1 MKPTFSIIIPVF
13 KTDKN
18 FLEKNL
24 NSVAKQ
30 TFKDFELIVIN
41 DGSGESYFDLDD
53 LLASI
58 FLNDKRV
65 KLINHKTNLGLATA
79 RNTGMNFASGEYI
92 LHMDS
97 DDYWLCENTL
107 SYLYR
112 IMECDGCEI
121 LRFNGKYDINGKIH
135 PSIFSHLD
143 CVNVSC
149 STTPGLRAYR
159 SIFLFLFRKSF
170 LTRTKIQFDPTIGV
184 GEDAYF
190 VSKALSK
197 SKKVSSISKELYAY
211 RLHTNSM
218 MRLKWTLADFKSEEK
233 AFLSV
238 IKHLAKDQLSFKD
251 YAKYRYNFYHF
262 VALFPRML
270 KDLSRSE
277 VIEIVKIYNK
287 NLSCL
292 ISKGFVTEA
301 RRIKLLF
308 RLYRVFSDANWNFV
322 NSKILG
328 LLLFVH
334 KELFF
339 LYKKTSLKRLKFNK
353 LISKMNQFIRVKF
366 GTKTETQKNI
376 FTSRRICNNE
386 QKKEY
391 DIVNHDPETFKFGC
405 SALLRVK
412 NEEKTIH
419 ASIISI
425 IDIVDEIICID
436 NQSTDKTVSIVESV
450 KQNHVNGSKIKIY
463 QYPFD
468 VARCGEE
475 HRQTSP
481 TSLSS
486 LVYYY
491 NWSKS
496 KCTFNT
502 ILKWDGDMVL
512 KRGLETPQ
520 NLKNK
525 LTTIS
530 TTNRAIAYSLE
541 TTTIYVKNSS
551 YFLSVQEKNKEIRIF
566 RNLNSNFFE
575 KGWDWEVLNLKK
587 NTVVQNLKQIKAFEI
602 KYVDEDEFSHWSEMS
617 FVSFRKVQEFR
628 NYRALKLNFQFDE
641 SEMLRLNKA
650 PF

>member
-1 MKPTFSIIIPVF
+1 LKPIFSIILPVF

-24 NSVAKQ
+24 NSVKKQ
-30 TFKDFELIVIN
+30 TFKNFELIVIN
-41 DGSGESYFDLDD
+41 DGSGESYFNLDD
-53 LLASI
+53 LLASA

-65 KLINHKTNLGLATA
+65 RLINHKTNRGLSAA
-79 RNTGMNFASGEYI
+79 RNTGMNFASGKYI

-121 LRFNGKYDINGKIH
+121 LRYNGKYDINGKTH
-135 PSIFSHLD
+135 SSIFAPLD

-149 STTPGLRAYR
+149 STMPGLRAYQ
-159 SIFLFLFRKSF
+159 SIFLFVFRKSF
-170 LTRTKIQFDPTIGV
+170 LTRKKIQFDATIGI

-190 VSKALSK
+190 LSKALSK
-197 SKKVSSISKELYAY
+197 SKKVSSINKEFYAY
-211 RLHTNSM
+211 RLHADSM
-218 MRLKWTLADFKSEEK
+218 MRAKWTLADFKSDEK

-238 IKHLAKDQLSFKD
+238 IKHFAKDQPSIQSFT
-251 YAKYRYNFYHF
+251 KYRYNFYHF
-262 VALFPRML
+262 VALLPRVL
-270 KDLSRSE
+270 KDLSRNEIS
-277 VIEIVKIYNK
+277 EIVKIYNK
-287 NLSCL
+287 NLSSL
-292 ISKGFVTEA
+292 ISKGDVTEA
-301 RRIKLLF
+301 RRIKLLL
-308 RLYRVFSDANWNFV
+308 RLYRVFSDENWNFL

-328 LLLFVH
+328 LMLFFH

-339 LYKKTSLKRLKFNK
+339 LYKKTSSKRLKFSEF
-353 LISKMNQFIRVKF
+353 ISKINQFVRTKF
-366 GTKTETQKNI
+366 DSKNEAKKNI
-376 FTSRRICNNE
+376 FISGRICNE
-386 QKKEY
+386 ERKKEY
-391 DIVNHDPETFKFGC
+391 DIINQDPETFKLGC

-412 NEEKTIH
+412 NEEKTIR

-425 IDIVDEIICID
+425 IDIVDEIVYID
-436 NQSTDKTVSIVESV
+436 NKSTDETVSIVENIE
-450 KQNHVNGSKIKIY
+450 QNHINGSKIKIY

-468 VARCGEE
+468 VAKCGEE

-496 KCTFNT
+496 KCNFNT

-512 KRGLETPQ
+512 KPGLETSQ
-520 NLKNK
+520 HLKNE
-525 LTTIS
+525 LTTIGTS
-530 TTNRAIAYSLE
+530 DSLRAYKLE
-541 TTTIYVKNSS
+541 ATTIYVKDSS
-551 YFLSVQEKNKEIRIF
+551 YFLSVKEKNQETRIF

-575 KGWDWEVLNLKK
+575 KGWDWEVLKLEK
-587 NTVVQNLKQIKAFEI
+587 NTVVKALKQTKAFEI
-602 KYVDEDEFSHWSEMS
+602 KYVDDDEFSHWSEMS
-617 FVSFRKVQEFR
+617 FNSVRKVREFR
-628 NYRALKLNFQFDE
+628 NHRSLNLNFPFHE
-641 SEMLRLNKA
+641 SEMLKLNKA